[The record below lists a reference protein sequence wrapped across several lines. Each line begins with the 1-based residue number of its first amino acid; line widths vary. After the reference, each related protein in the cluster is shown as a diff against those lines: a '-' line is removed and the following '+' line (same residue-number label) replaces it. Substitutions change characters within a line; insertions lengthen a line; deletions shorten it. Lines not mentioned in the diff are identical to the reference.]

1 MEWTCFN
8 VDLTNTLNTMS
19 TTADQ
24 VRQSAAVHQTLLE
37 QLAPLQGTPSCLACQ
52 QVYLA
57 DLKILLKKL
66 GGEIRQ
72 LTWNTA
78 KEREEHESIQKSFAR
93 KYAARIAGK
102 KEEFIEAQVKE
113 EREYIE
119 ALEKETRMKAE
130 IETLK
135 SLIHDGEETLQ
146 TLSPLAAEHD
156 RIEKE
161 LNDLYAKI
169 FGGTTQEFPQEDT
182 LENNLSSSQT
192 SFNSAVT
199 LYENEKRANAL
210 LVTVRKNL
218 LQCKDYMEEA
228 LGASTF
234 HLGHKERKALY
245 DAHGMA
251 HAARTTLAQAYTCSP
266 QVNPLVL
273 LNMILPEGSRLVY
286 ENPFADFTFTQWIR
300 GSCAS
305 IEEHVKAIE
314 EQQHQSSER
323 VVAAKAAFDSA
334 KAQLETNREELMSYR
349 RNIFEQVSRGSQR

>member
-8 VDLTNTLNTMS
+8 VNLTNTLNTMS

-24 VRQSAAVHQTLLE
+24 VRQSAALHQTLLE

-135 SLIHDGEETLQ
+135 SLIHDGEETMQ

-161 LNDLYAKI
+161 LKDLYAKI
-169 FGGTTQEFPQEDT
+169 FGGTTQEFPQDDT

-192 SFNSAVT
+192 SFNSSVT

-218 LQCKDYMEEA
+218 LQCKDYME
-228 LGASTF
+228 
-234 HLGHKERKALY
+234 
-245 DAHGMA
+245 GMA

-334 KAQLETNREELMSYR
+334 KAQLETSREELMSYR
-349 RNIFEQVSRGSQR
+349 RSIFEQVSRGSQR